1 MMLTYR
7 VYNAVQVLSEAQN
20 LKVEGLIKVE
30 MGGVSDTKVSP
41 LSIISAPPIRSFK
54 QFGIA
59 GQHFLF

>member
-41 LSIISAPPIRSFK
+41 LSIIYSPPIRSFK